1 MERQRNLH
9 ITLTEEEAYEL
20 LLRCVSNDEEDNP
33 AFKSA
38 LSILAEAIKSNKSHR
53 LRAA

>member
-1 MERQRNLH
+1 MERQRDLQ

-38 LSILAEAIKSNKSHR
+38 LSTLAEAIKSTKRAH
-53 LRAA
+53 LRVA

>member
-1 MERQRNLH
+1 MERQRKLQ
-9 ITLTEEEAYEL
+9 IALTEEEAYEL

-38 LSILAEAIKSNKSHR
+38 LSILAEAIKSNKTPQ